1 MKRKRKEKVEIE
13 VGKFN
18 LRLFTDIVVKV
29 SIHPPQIN
37 TDLQCATHEPKGN
50 QTRQHVRMQLRAS
63 QFRPFLR
70 RVFLPPFPGGVS
82 DTSFSLTF
90 LYLECAAYVEQ
101 SFCFFTVTVA
111 SSVHCLH
118 CYIAVARATLAQRPT

>member
-37 TDLQCATHEPKGN
+37 TDLQCATHEPNRKSNETACTDATKGESISPLPPP
-50 QTRQHVRMQLRAS
+50 RFPSSISR
-63 QFRPFLR
+63 R
-70 RVFLPPFPGGVS
+70 RV
-82 DTSFSLTF
+82 
-90 LYLECAAYVEQ
+90 
-101 SFCFFTVTVA
+101 
-111 SSVHCLH
+111 
-118 CYIAVARATLAQRPT
+118 